1 MLVWDIEGNWF
12 LEPGRIGV
20 VLTLDQT
27 ALAGTAVANTE
38 LDIVALGVLATAVDR
53 SRVNSNSR
61 SSEHQALE
69 ESEGTHGDV
78 MEARVG

>member
-12 LEPGRIGV
+12 LEPGRIGI

-27 ALAGTAVANTE
+27 ALTGTAVANTE

-69 ESEGTHGDV
+69 ESEGTHGD
-78 MEARVG
+78 M